1 MFPQFS
7 IFKSLQPV
15 NHSPILR
22 RLYHL
27 TANTLIRYHMKL
39 RSALTAMIA
48 AATIAPVASQGTVDI
63 GLFRNG
69 DKLEVR
75 LRPTENFNGIV
86 SSIVFAVRWD
96 RNSGASLGTLTQ
108 TGAPAQF
115 LPLAK
120 SGAVR
125 EHGAFNYQVYAGFG
139 MLPLTELETSLAAGS
154 ETVIA
159 TLPVTGKGEFEIVN
173 DAFTGEAANNANYY
187 ISLGG
192 RDLTGSIYKGLAT
205 AEEDG
210 SVSIL
215 PNPNNGQFT
224 FSFSVGVA
232 TDVTIEVVNSLGQVV
247 FNDMLRNF
255 EGTYRKEMDLTSMSN
270 GVYYLKI
277 KRNGETSTHKIVYR

>member
-1 MFPQFS
+1 
-7 IFKSLQPV
+7 
-15 NHSPILR
+15 
-22 RLYHL
+22 
-27 TANTLIRYHMKL
+27 MKL
-39 RSALTAMIA
+39 RSALSALFA
-48 AATIAPVASQGTVDI
+48 AAAIAPAFSQGTVDI

-69 DKLEVR
+69 EKLEVR
-75 LRPTENFNGIV
+75 IRPTESFNGIV
-86 SSIVFAVRWD
+86 SSIVFTVRWD
-96 RNSGASLGTLTQ
+96 RNSGAGLGAIQ
-108 TGAPAQF
+108 QQGAPAQF

-120 SGAVR
+120 SGGIR
-125 EHGAFNYQVYAGFG
+125 EQGAFNYQVYAGFG
-139 MLPLTELETSLAAGS
+139 MLPLTELETSLAAGA

-159 TLPVTGKGEFEIVN
+159 TIPVTGKGEFEIVN
-173 DAFTGEAANNANYY
+173 DAFTAEPTSNANYY

-224 FSFSVGVA
+224 FSFSVASA
-232 TDVTIEVVNSLGQVV
+232 TDVIIEVVNALGQTV

-270 GVYYLKI
+270 GVYYLKV
-277 KRNGETSTHKIVYR
+277 KRNGESSTHKIVFR